1 MDQQPPHGPRRADS
15 VVGVPAVDGDTSPR
29 TLLWRAMTAHPKYM
43 VPAVALSALHQVGEM
58 LVPVVVGKAIDQG
71 VATGDG
77 GALLRWILV
86 LGVTFAV
93 LSFSFR
99 YASRLGWIAMNFV
112 DHALR
117 MRISDRILDPHG
129 LGGPKRMPGELLS
142 ISSADTNAVAR
153 SKGVLIYPIG
163 NMVGIVFAAVVL
175 FTISWPLGVAT
186 LLGAVVVVVLS
197 DKIGGPLSRRVAG
210 QQREAAGAAGTA
222 ADLMYGV
229 RVVKGLGAEGAA
241 VERYRLRSQRALAA
255 TLQANRASAAL
266 SGTLTVVGGFF
277 VVGIA
282 LIAGL
287 QAVAGDITIGQ
298 LIAVVGLAQLI
309 TEPINFIGRVAS
321 VMWASGKASAA
332 RVLSVLQAPPL
343 LTGQGDADVPA
354 GPITLRLGADEV
366 TVPQGQLTVLDVA
379 PEHAAAATTA
389 LALAAVPEPGV
400 ARIGDA
406 DVRAIAPGR
415 LRESVLVAPHLGDLF
430 DGTVLENVELGAD
443 RAGAERAV
451 TVDAAVLAAGLD
463 DLIADDALGTAVGE
477 GGTALSGGQRQRVA
491 LARALYA
498 DPDVLVLDDPT
509 TAVDSVTEAAVVQR
523 VRRLRAGRTTLV
535 FTGSPAWRAAAQA
548 DEVSA

>member
-1 MDQQPPHGPRRADS
+1 MDQRPHQRTRRADS
-15 VVGVPAVDGDTSPR
+15 VVGVPAVDGDTTPR
-29 TLLWRAMTAHPKYM
+29 TLLLRAMTAHPRYM
-43 VPAVALSALHQVGEM
+43 VPAVALSALHQLGEM
-58 LVPVVVGKAIDQG
+58 LVPVVVGTAIDRG

-86 LGVTFAV
+86 LGATFAV
-93 LSFSFR
+93 LSLSFR

-129 LGGPKRMPGELLS
+129 LGGPQRMPGELLS
-142 ISSADTNAVAR
+142 ISSADTTAVAR

-197 DKIGGPLSRRVAG
+197 DRIGGPLSKRVAG

-229 RVVKGLGAEGAA
+229 RVVKGLGAEETA
-241 VERYRLRSQRALAA
+241 VARYRLRSQRALAA

-266 SGTLTVVGGFF
+266 SGTLTVVGGVF
-277 VVGIA
+277 VAGIA

-298 LIAVVGLAQLI
+298 LITVIGLAQLI

-332 RVLSVLQAPPL
+332 RVLSVLQAPSL
-343 LTGQGDADVPA
+343 LRDQGDADVPA
-354 GPITLRLGADEV
+354 GPVTLRLGDEHV
-366 TVPQGQLTVLDVA
+366 TVPPGRLTVLDV
-379 PEHAAAATTA
+379 PSEHAAAATAA
-389 LALAAVPEPGV
+389 LSLADVPEPGL

-406 DVRAIAPGR
+406 DVRTIAPDR
-415 LRESVLVAPHLGDLF
+415 LRASVLVAPHLGDLF
-430 DGTVLENVELGAD
+430 DGTVLENVALGAV
-443 RAGAERAV
+443 RAGSGRAV

-463 DLIADDALGTAVGE
+463 DLVADDALDRAVGE

-509 TAVDSVTEAAVVQR
+509 TAVDSVTEAAIVER
-523 VRRLRAGRTTLV
+523 VRRLRAGRTTVV
-535 FTGSPAWRAAAQA
+535 FTGSPAWLAAARA
-548 DEVSA
+548 EEVPA